1 MRSRGHTPL
10 PSLRLWLQSTILL
23 AVVAGYS
30 TLYAFSSV
38 LMNDERANR
47 HRLVSML
54 QRELRLGTIALP
66 LPSGFAEAQWLNGAD
81 VQPPTLVVNGDGTTW
96 MVSFKAPSW

>member
-1 MRSRGHTPL
+1 MVNQMVATVETPAKSFLRTLLAVRSRGHTPL

-47 HRLVSML
+47 HRQLVSML
-54 QRELRLGTIALP
+54 QRELSSGTDRLAV
-66 LPSGFAEAQWLNGAD
+66 AQRFWGRS
-81 VQPPTLVVNGDGTTW
+81 PVVERR
-96 MVSFKAPSW
+96 